1 MHTFVRNLITEWR
14 RLELPFKDESIVVAV
29 SGGADSMSLLTGIDD
44 LRNRKKLDLRI
55 VAAHFDHKLR
65 PDSHTDCDFVAD
77 FARSRHFE
85 FAHSEWKREAGGNL
99 EQSARDARYRFLRET
114 ADSIGSGYV
123 LTAHTMNDQAETFL
137 MNLIRGAGP
146 DGLSGMQP
154 QRALAIASPDDEDEP
169 FLPFA
174 EAEIMV
180 VRPLLR
186 WAKRRDTE
194 NFCLEH
200 KIEYCRDPMNED
212 LNFRRIWVRKVLI
225 PMMEEANPKLVESL
239 CRTAEL
245 MLEAQAEPPVSAASR
260 QRLDLGLA
268 ESSGSSLDL
277 GHLRT
282 LQKSHLFSVLRDW
295 IKLNRGSL
303 RGIGTKHTEA
313 IYNLIHSQKSGRVAE
328 LPGGEAVKHDGRLS
342 WNPRTPEKG

>member
-14 RLELPFKDESIVVAV
+14 RLEMPFKEAAIVVAV
-29 SGGADSMSLLTGIDD
+29 SGGADSMSLLAGIDD

-65 PDSHTDCDFVAD
+65 PDSHTDCDFVGD
-77 FARSRHFE
+77 FAKSHHFE

-114 ADSIGSGYV
+114 ADSIGAGYV

-154 QRALAIASPDDEDEP
+154 RRPLALASPDDEDEP

-174 EAEIMV
+174 QPQIMV

-212 LNFRRIWVRKVLI
+212 LNFRRVWIRKVLI
-225 PMMEEANPKLVESL
+225 PMMAEANPKIVESL

-245 MLEAQAEPPVSAASR
+245 MSEPSPSEGGQIVLPKPAA
-260 QRLDLGLA
+260 GN
-268 ESSGSSLDL
+268 SLDL
-277 GHLRT
+277 AHLKT
-282 LQKSHLFSVLRDW
+282 LEKTTLFPVLRDW
-295 IKLNRGSL
+295 IKLNRGNL

-328 LPGGEAVKHDGRLS
+328 LPGGDAIKHDGRLS
-342 WNPRTPEKG
+342 WSPRTPEKG

>member
-1 MHTFVRNLITEWR
+1 VHSFVRNLITEWR
-14 RLELPFKDESIVVAV
+14 RLELPFKEDAIVVAV

-77 FARSRHFE
+77 FANSHHFE
-85 FAHSEWKREAGGNL
+85 FAHGEWKREAGGNL

-114 ADSIGSGYV
+114 ADSIGAGYV

-154 QRALAIASPDDEDEP
+154 RRPLALASPDDEDEP

-174 EAEIMV
+174 QPQIMV

-186 WAKRRDTE
+186 WAKRRETE

-212 LNFRRIWVRKVLI
+212 LNFRRVWIRKVLI
-225 PMMEEANPKLVESL
+225 PMMAEANPKIVESL
-239 CRTAEL
+239 CRTADL
-245 MLEAQAEPPVSAASR
+245 MSEPPASSGGQPLPKPAA
-260 QRLDLGLA
+260 
-268 ESSGSSLDL
+268 GSSLDL
-277 GHLRT
+277 AHLKT
-282 LQKSHLFSVLRDW
+282 LEKNTLFPVLRDW

-303 RGIGTKHTEA
+303 RGIGTKHTDA
-313 IYNLIHSQKSGRVAE
+313 IFNLIHSQKSGRVAE
-328 LPGGEAVKHDGRLS
+328 LPGGDAIKHDGRLS
-342 WNPRTPEKG
+342 WSPRTPEKG

>member
-1 MHTFVRNLITEWR
+1 MFVRNLITEWR
-14 RLELPFKDESIVVAV
+14 RLELPFKDEAIVVAV

-77 FARSRHFE
+77 FAKSHHFQ

-114 ADSIGSGYV
+114 ADSIGAGYV

-154 QRALAIASPDDEDEP
+154 RRALAIASPDDEDEP

-174 EAEIMV
+174 EPEIMV

-194 NFCLEH
+194 NFCLEQ

-212 LNFRRIWVRKVLI
+212 LNFRRIWIRKVLI
-225 PMMEEANPKLVESL
+225 PMMEEANPKIVESL

-245 MLEAQAEPPVSAASR
+245 MSEPPASAGR
-260 QRLDLGLA
+260 QIVEPKPA
-268 ESSGSSLDL
+268 AGSSLKL

-282 LQKSHLFSVLRDW
+282 LQKSDLFPVLRDW

-313 IYNLIHSQKSGRVAE
+313 IYNLIHSQKSGRVAQ

-342 WNPRTPEKG
+342 WCPQKAEKG

>member
-1 MHTFVRNLITEWR
+1 
-14 RLELPFKDESIVVAV
+14 
-29 SGGADSMSLLTGIDD
+29 
-44 LRNRKKLDLRI
+44 
-55 VAAHFDHKLR
+55 
-65 PDSHTDCDFVAD
+65 
-77 FARSRHFE
+77 
-85 FAHSEWKREAGGNL
+85 
-99 EQSARDARYRFLRET
+99 
-114 ADSIGSGYV
+114 
-123 LTAHTMNDQAETFL
+123 MNDQAETFM

-146 DGLSGMQP
+146 DGLSGMKSK
-154 QRALAIASPDDEDEP
+154 RAIAAETAGSEDEP

-174 EAEIMV
+174 EPGITV

-200 KIEYCRDPMNED
+200 QIDFRRDPMNED
-212 LNFRRIWVRKVLI
+212 LNFRRVWVRKVLI

-245 MLEAQAEPPVSAASR
+245 MSEPPASAGGQFVAPKP
-260 QRLDLGLA
+260 A
-268 ESSGSSLDL
+268 AGSSLDL
-277 GHLRT
+277 AHLKT
-282 LQKSHLFSVLRDW
+282 LEKATLFPVLREW

-328 LPGGEAVKHDGRLS
+328 LPGGDAVKHAGRLS
-342 WNPRTPEKG
+342 WSPQKAEKG

>member
-1 MHTFVRNLITEWR
+1 MHSFVRNLITEWR
-14 RLELPFKDESIVVAV
+14 RLEIPFREAAIVVAV
-29 SGGADSMSLLTGIDD
+29 SGGADSMSLLTAIDD
-44 LRNRKKLDLRI
+44 LRNRKKFDLRI

-65 PDSHTDCDFVAD
+65 PDSYTDCDFVAD
-77 FARSRHFE
+77 FARSHHFE

-99 EQSARDARYRFLRET
+99 EQSARDARYRFLRDT
-114 ADSIGSGYV
+114 ADSVGAGYV
-123 LTAHTMNDQAETFL
+123 LTAHTMSDQAETFL

-146 DGLSGMQP
+146 DGLSGMKP
-154 QRALAIASPDDEDEP
+154 RRILAVATPHDEDEP

-174 EAEIMV
+174 EPQIVV

-212 LNFRRIWVRKVLI
+212 LNFRRIWIRKVLI

-245 MLEAQAEPPVSAASR
+245 MRGEARPMAVPEASYTGTN
-260 QRLDLGLA
+260 LDVA
-268 ESSGSSLDL
+268 
-277 GHLRT
+277 HLRT
-282 LQKSHLFSVLRDW
+282 LEKAEVFPILRDW

-303 RGIGTKHTEA
+303 RGISTKHTEA
-313 IYNLIHSQKSGRVAE
+313 IYSLIHSQKSGRVAE
-328 LPGGEAVKHDGRLS
+328 LPGGEAIKHDGRLS
-342 WNPRTPEKG
+342 WNIRRPENS